1 MAGKKRV
8 RENPEKVKA
17 PEAKVSEVQAPG
29 VYRYRCTE
37 PCTFL
42 KRYRGA
48 GDIVELSEK
57 RDVPHFELLPN

>member
-1 MAGKKRV
+1 MAAQKNGG
-8 RENPEKVKA
+8 NNA
-17 PEAKVSEVQAPG
+17 QAPAATTPR

-42 KRYRGA
+42 KRYRGV